1 MRHGYTLSGEAEEG
15 WRPNWKAFGFPG
27 DSTSN
32 PVIPANMQRAFSRY
46 TRYYGDFDKN
56 VYFGK
61 FTRGGIDLSYY
72 GGNTLDRV
80 SRYWPALF
88 SQPNIH
94 GIPGGTDSFDAIALA
109 RAYYG
114 FNVAEFV
121 KFEGSYNY
129 ARARNTAESLSFR
142 KFDGVE
148 FDASTAGPWG
158 TYLQTTVTYALAGNI
173 PRYNSRWTGF
183 IMIFKP
189 LH

>member
-1 MRHGYTLSGEAEEG
+1 V
-15 WRPNWKAFGFPG
+15 PP
-27 DSTSN
+27 
-32 PVIPANMQRAFSRY
+32 IPANLTPATSHY

-56 VYFGK
+56 VYIGK
-61 FTRGGIDLSYY
+61 FTRGGVDLSYY
-72 GGNTLDRV
+72 GGNQLDRV

-88 SQPNIH
+88 SQPNIR

-109 RAYYG
+109 RGYYG

-129 ARARNTAESLSFR
+129 ARARNEGESLSFK

-148 FDASTAGPWG
+148 FDASTGGPWG
-158 TYLQTTVTYALAGNI
+158 TYIQSSVFYAIDGNI
-173 PRYNSRWTGF
+173 PRYNSRWSGI